1 MKEEFRQSSYNVV
14 IPLSDRENTPTYLI
28 ANPLSG
34 NVSLLSEEELKALTG
49 FPHVHD
55 NDTVSRLKDAGYI
68 TQFTQEKEEE
78 LMEERYNTRKKPMDP
93 RAGIIVTYQCDL
105 RCTYCWTDFLFD
117 DNQVMNRSIDTKTVD
132 AAFKAIELIPALQS
146 LDRFSFYGGEPF
158 LLSNMDIIKYI
169 LDKGSERGYL
179 FHANTNGCSLKKIVP
194 LLAQYNF
201 GGIGV
206 TLDGVSAVHD
216 ARRKKA
222 DGHGT
227 FHQIVEGVDDAL
239 DHGITIGIRINVDG
253 DNISYLPAFADWV
266 REHGW
271 AKREDIT
278 FFAATVRRGIY
289 KIPSSLLTHYEVG
302 KKMTELYDAYPSL
315 QGFIHYDWEYMVDG
329 YLSSAVI
336 HGCELAPR
344 PFYCNAYYQGYIFD
358 PFGDMYS
365 CPRAVGDTTFSIG
378 RFVPELKFTKAY
390 EAWFNR
396 DVLSIPRCRECELA
410 LLCGGGCAYE
420 AHMECNTLYEGHCER
435 YKAFLAYG
443 LPLFVK
449 WRTLYR

>member
-1 MKEEFRQSSYNVV
+1 VKEEFRQSSYNVV
-14 IPLSDRENTPTYLI
+14 IPLSDREDTPTYLI

-55 NDTVSRLKDAGYI
+55 KDTVSRLKDAGYI
-68 TQFTQEKEEE
+68 THFTQEKEEA

-93 RAGIIVTYQCDL
+93 RAGIIITYQCDL

-117 DNQVMNRSIDTKTVD
+117 DNQVMNRTVDTKTVD

-206 TLDGVSAVHD
+206 TLDGVPAVHD

-222 DGHGT
+222 DGSGT

-239 DHGITIGIRINVDG
+239 DQGITIGIRINVDG
-253 DNISYLPAFADWV
+253 DNISHLPAFADWA

-289 KIPSSLLTHYEVG
+289 NIPPSLLTHYEVG
-302 KKMTELYDAYPSL
+302 KKITELYDAYPSL
-315 QGFIHYDWEYMVDG
+315 QGFIHYDWEYMVDV

-390 EAWFNR
+390 ETWFNR

-443 LPLFVK
+443 LPLLVK

>member
-1 MKEEFRQSSYNVV
+1 M

-68 TQFTQEKEEE
+68 TQFTQEKEEA
-78 LMEERYNTRKKPMDP
+78 LMEKRYNTRKKPMDP
-93 RAGIIVTYQCDL
+93 RAGIIITYQCDL

-253 DNISYLPAFADWV
+253 DNISHLPAFADWV

-278 FFAATVRRGIY
+278 FFAATVRRGLY